1 MRIEDGE
8 KEKVKI
14 KNSKLKK
21 FGRAL
26 AAIQAALNCFCLLV
40 LVGLFAAPSVVGQE
54 KVRFPI
60 GESSKTL
67 SYGPLWVAA
76 KMGFFDKEGLDVPIV
91 TMRGSPLTI
100 QALTADSIYVANAT
114 VDTLISA
121 YERGADI
128 TMIGGLINGLGLS
141 MIGGKQYKTYADLRG
156 TTIGSQTLT
165 SGTGFALRLVMK
177 THGLEYPRDYQLLNI
192 GSAPDRFRALA
203 SGNISS
209 APVGVPLDLV
219 AKQQGFNIIGYF
231 ADDQPN
237 FQFNVYIVKRSWAEK
252 NRPLVVR
259 FMKAMVTTMRWMAE
273 NRDAACT
280 YLTKEMSISME
291 HCRYAYDY
299 NWKNRIWDRNADL
312 NVEGVRTLINL
323 TADQGVLKDPL
334 PQPAKYIDPSYLK
347 QALAEI
353 EKIKK

>member
-1 MRIEDGE
+1 MEWWKIEHGESSIEDGG
-8 KEKVKI
+8 
-14 KNSKLKK
+14 LKMVRRGK
-21 FGRAL
+21 FRGS
-26 AAIQAALNCFCLLV
+26 LV
-40 LVGLFAAPSVVGQE
+40 VTASVVLIALLAFKSFAQE
-54 KVRFPI
+54 KIRFPI

-67 SYGPLWVAA
+67 SYGPLWIAQ
-76 KMGFFDKEGLDVPIV
+76 KMGYFEREGLDVPIV

-100 QALTADSIYVANAT
+100 QALTADSIYIANAT
-114 VDTLISA
+114 VDTLINA

-128 TMIGGLINGLGLS
+128 AMIGGLINGLGLS
-141 MIGGKQYKTYADLRG
+141 MIGAKQYKTYGDLRG

-177 THGLEYPRDYQLLNI
+177 VHGLEYPRDYKLLNI

-203 SGNISS
+203 SGQISS

-252 NRPLVVR
+252 NRTLVVR
-259 FMKAMVTTMRWMAE
+259 FMKAMVTTMRWMAD
-273 NRDAACT
+273 NRDAACA
-280 YLTKEMSISME
+280 YLTKEMSIGME
-291 HCRYAYDY
+291 DCRYAYDY

-312 NVEGVRTLINL
+312 NVEGVRTIINL
-323 TADQGVLKDPL
+323 TADQGVLKEPL
-334 PQPAKYIDPSYLK
+334 PQPSKYIDPSYLK
-347 QALAEI
+347 QALAEVG
-353 EKIKK
+353 KR

>member
-1 MRIEDGE
+1 MSLLF
-8 KEKVKI
+8 VV
-14 KNSKLKK
+14 
-21 FGRAL
+21 A
-26 AAIQAALNCFCLLV
+26 LV
-40 LVGLFAAPSVVGQE
+40 LVSIFPSSLALAQE
-54 KVRFPI
+54 KFRFPI

-76 KMGFFDKEGLDVPIV
+76 KMGIFEKEGLDVPIV

-100 QALTADSIYVANAT
+100 QALTADSIYVASAT
-114 VDTLISA
+114 VDTLINA

-141 MIGGKQYKTYADLRG
+141 MIGAKQYKTYADLRG

-177 THGLEYPRDYQLLNI
+177 VHGLEYPRDYKLLNI
-192 GSAPDRFRALA
+192 GSAPDRFQALTA
-203 SGNISS
+203 GQISS

-259 FMKAMVTTMRWMAE
+259 FMKAMVASMRWMAD
-273 NRDAACT
+273 NRDAACA

-291 HCRYAYDY
+291 HCRYASDY
-299 NWKNRIWDRNADL
+299 NWKNRIWDRDAGL
-312 NVEGVRTLINL
+312 NVEGVRTIINL
-323 TADQGVLKDPL
+323 TADQGVLKEPL
-334 PQPAKYIDPSYLK
+334 PQPSKYMDQSYLK
-347 QALAEI
+347 QAWAEI
-353 EKIKK
+353 DKSKK

>member
-1 MRIEDGE
+1 MAAMTIDNRGA
-8 KEKVKI
+8 KI
-14 KNSKLKK
+14 
-21 FGRAL
+21 AH
-26 AAIQAALNCFCLLV
+26 AIALLV
-40 LVGLFAAPSVVGQE
+40 FVVMFGLPCAAQE
-54 KVRFPI
+54 RFRFPI

-67 SYGPLWVAA
+67 SYGPLWVAG
-76 KMGFFDKEGLDVPIV
+76 KMGFFDKEGLEVPIV

-156 TTIGSQTLT
+156 TTIGTQTLT
-165 SGTGFALRLVMK
+165 SGTGFALRLVLK
-177 THGLEYPRDYQLLNI
+177 AHGLEYPRDYKLLNI
-192 GSAPDRFRALA
+192 GGASDRYQALT
-203 SGNISS
+203 SGQISS

-252 NRPLVVR
+252 NPPLIVR
-259 FMKAMVTTMRWMAE
+259 FMKAMVSTMRWMTDNPE
-273 NRDAACT
+273 AACA
-280 YLTKEMSISME
+280 YLSKEMVISTD
-291 HCRYAYDY
+291 HCRYASDY
-299 NWKNRIWDRNADL
+299 NWK
-312 NVEGVRTLINL
+312 
-323 TADQGVLKDPL
+323 
-334 PQPAKYIDPSYLK
+334 S
-347 QALAEI
+347 
-353 EKIKK
+353 

>member
-1 MRIEDGE
+1 MQGAKTRQSLIRLLLIIA
-8 KEKVKI
+8 VLF
-14 KNSKLKK
+14 SWPC
-21 FGRAL
+21 L
-26 AAIQAALNCFCLLV
+26 A
-40 LVGLFAAPSVVGQE
+40 QE
-54 KVRFPI
+54 KVRLPI

-76 KMGFFDKEGLDVPIV
+76 KMGFFEKEGLDVPIV

-121 YERGADI
+121 YEKGADI

-141 MIGGKQYKTYADLRG
+141 MIGGKAYKTYADLRG
-156 TTIGSQTLT
+156 TTIGTQTLT
-165 SGTGFALRLVMK
+165 SGTGFALRLVLK
-177 THGLEYPRDYQLLNI
+177 VHGMEYPRDYKLLNI
-192 GSAPDRFRALA
+192 GGASDRYQALT
-203 SGNISS
+203 SGQISS

-252 NRPLVVR
+252 NRLVVVR
-259 FMKAMVTTMRWMAE
+259 FMKAMVATMRWMVD
-273 NRDAACT
+273 NREAACG
-280 YLTKEMSISME
+280 YLSKEMAISIE
-291 HCRYAYDY
+291 HCRYASEY

-312 NVEGVRTLINL
+312 NVEGVRTLIKI
-323 TADQGVLKDPL
+323 TAEQGILKEPL
-334 PQPAKYIDPSYLK
+334 PQPSKYIDQSYLK
-347 QALAEI
+347 QVLAELG
-353 EKIKK
+353 KK

>member
-1 MRIEDGE
+1 MM
-8 KEKVKI
+8 
-14 KNSKLKK
+14 
-21 FGRAL
+21 
-26 AAIQAALNCFCLLV
+26 AIRPRSMKPNAVTGIIFFVTLLV
-40 LVGLFAAPSVVGQE
+40 SSSGLSQE
-54 KVRFPI
+54 KFRFPI

-76 KMGFFDKEGLDVPIV
+76 KMGYFEREGLDVPIV

-100 QALTADSIYVANAT
+100 QALTADSIYIASAT
-114 VDTLISA
+114 VDTLINA
-121 YERGADI
+121 YEKGADI

-141 MIGGKQYKTYADLRG
+141 MIGAKQYKTYADLRG

-177 THGLEYPRDYQLLNI
+177 VHGLEYPRDYKLLNI

-203 SGNISS
+203 SGQISS

-252 NRPLVVR
+252 NRGLVVR
-259 FMKAMVTTMRWMAE
+259 FMKAMVASMRWMAD
-273 NRDAACT
+273 NRDAACV

-291 HCRYAYDY
+291 HCRYASDY
-299 NWKNRIWDRNADL
+299 NWKNRIWDRDAGL

-334 PQPAKYIDPSYLK
+334 PQPSKYIDRSYLK

-353 EKIKK
+353 GKK

>member
-1 MRIEDGE
+1 MRR
-8 KEKVKI
+8 
-14 KNSKLKK
+14 S
-21 FGRAL
+21 
-26 AAIQAALNCFCLLV
+26 
-40 LVGLFAAPSVVGQE
+40 LVGVFLSFVVGLSAPCLAQE

-67 SYGPLWVAA
+67 SYGPLWVAQ
-76 KMGFFDKEGLDVPIV
+76 KMGYFEREGLDVPII

-114 VDTLISA
+114 VDTLINA

-141 MIGGKQYKTYADLRG
+141 MIGAKQYKTYGDLRG

-177 THGLEYPRDYQLLNI
+177 VHGLEYPRDYKLLNI

-203 SGNISS
+203 AGQISS

-219 AKQQGFNIIGYF
+219 AKQQGFNVIGYF

-252 NRPLVVR
+252 NRTLVVR
-259 FMKAMVTTMRWMAE
+259 FMKAMVATMRWMAD
-273 NRDAACT
+273 NRDAACA
-280 YLTKEMSISME
+280 YLTKEMSIGME
-291 HCRYAYDY
+291 DCRYAYDY

-312 NVEGVRTLINL
+312 NVEGVRTIINL
-323 TADQGVLKDPL
+323 TADQGVLKEPL
-334 PQPAKYIDPSYLK
+334 PQPSKYIDPSYLK
-347 QALAEI
+347 QALAEVG
-353 EKIKK
+353 KR

>member
-1 MRIEDGE
+1 MEWWSNRVMMRQSLIAALLIFSVGLAWPCLAQ
-8 KEKVKI
+8 EKVK
-14 KNSKLKK
+14 
-21 FGRAL
+21 
-26 AAIQAALNCFCLLV
+26 
-40 LVGLFAAPSVVGQE
+40 
-54 KVRFPI
+54 FPI

-76 KMGFFDKEGLDVPIV
+76 KMGFFDRESLEVPII

-156 TTIGSQTLT
+156 TTIGTQTLT
-165 SGTGFALRLVMK
+165 SGTGFALRLVLK
-177 THGLEYPRDYQLLNI
+177 VHGLEYPRDYKLLNI
-192 GSAPDRFRALA
+192 GGASDRYQALT
-203 SGNISS
+203 SGQISS

-252 NRPLVVR
+252 NRAQVVR
-259 FMKAMVTTMRWMAE
+259 FMKAMASTMRWMMD
-273 NRDAACT
+273 NREAACG
-280 YLTKEMSISME
+280 YLSKEMVISIE
-291 HCRYAYDY
+291 HCRYASDY

-312 NVEGVRTLINL
+312 SIEGVRTLIKI
-323 TADQGVLKDPL
+323 TAEQGILKEPL
-334 PQPAKYIDPSYLK
+334 PEPSKYIDHSYLK
-347 QALAEI
+347 QALAELA
-353 EKIKK
+353 KK

>member
-1 MRIEDGE
+1 MRRRE
-8 KEKVKI
+8 I
-14 KNSKLKK
+14 KKS
-21 FGRAL
+21 FVVP
-26 AAIQAALNCFCLLV
+26 AIV
-40 LVGLFAAPSVVGQE
+40 LFIAFFAVISFAQE

-67 SYGPLWVAA
+67 SYGPLWVAS
-76 KMGFFDKEGLDVPIV
+76 KMGFFQRQGLDVPII

-100 QALTADSIYVANAT
+100 QALTADSIYIANAT

-141 MIGGKQYKTYADLRG
+141 MIGGKPYKTYADLRG
-156 TTIGSQTLT
+156 TIIGTQTLT
-165 SGTGFALRLVMK
+165 SGTGFALRLVLK
-177 THGLEYPRDYQLLNI
+177 VHGLEYPRDYKLLNI
-192 GSAPDRFRALA
+192 GGASDRYQALTSGQISA
-203 SGNISS
+203 

-259 FMKAMVTTMRWMAE
+259 FMKAMISTMRWMLE
-273 NRDAACT
+273 NPDAACV
-280 YLTKEMSISME
+280 YLSNEMAISIE
-291 HCRYAYDY
+291 HCRYASDY

-312 NVEGVRTLINL
+312 NVEGVRTLIRI
-323 TADQGVLKDPL
+323 TAEQGILKEPL
-334 PQPAKYIDPSYLK
+334 PEPSKYIDHSYLK

-353 EKIKK
+353 GQK